1 MATHNSPG
9 SEGWDAS
16 AHRVVNYSSGVQL
29 HAARTIKNYLIQKH
43 PRIKNGTKAVLR
55 CCGGSNST
63 QEWGVPNT
71 TADKPPHSTYALLM
85 WEARHVADIGFEPA
99 TVESDGESESKSDH
113 RVGGSSTAAGV
124 QQMLD
129 IDLYYNGRFLEIK
142 RPDLID
148 NANHPYQKYASDF
161 AAADA
166 YMKSGGSL
174 PFNCS

>member
-1 MATHNSPG
+1 
-9 SEGWDAS
+9 
-16 AHRVVNYSSGVQL
+16 
-29 HAARTIKNYLIQKH
+29 
-43 PRIKNGTKAVLR
+43 
-55 CCGGSNST
+55 
-63 QEWGVPNT
+63 
-71 TADKPPHSTYALLM
+71 M

-99 TVESDGESESKSDH
+99 TVESDGESESEGEGESKSDH

-166 YMKSGGSL
+166 YMKSGRSL